1 MYCLTTFT
9 VIMTLTAVLGCV
21 CTAVSHTQVPL
32 ILGVWGE
39 KGMGKTFQ
47 TELALKK
54 LGWVSN

>member
-1 MYCLTTFT
+1 MHMAKNYL
-9 VIMTLTAVLGCV
+9 LDLGAIPDNV
-21 CTAVSHTQVPL
+21 RVPL

-54 LGWVSN
+54 LG